1 MKDEEKTIYLL
12 VLVLVLLLGVAA
24 GGAVEPPEQPLVNL
38 FLFDT
43 GIKDALNEITLQTG
57 INIIPDSTVS
67 GGVVTADLQDVPLE
81 QALRLILIGGGVYIP
96 QNRRFLPSWPAR
108 SPAATPLPNL
118 LIPRLFFLQHMTA
131 EQVLGGALPSF
142 LTSYVK
148 GGERGGGRMLTITAP
163 PLELKR
169 FYSS

>member
-67 GGVVTADLQDVPLE
+67 GGLSRPICRTFRWSKPCA
-81 QALRLILIGGGVYIP
+81 
-96 QNRRFLPSWPAR
+96 
-108 SPAATPLPNL
+108 
-118 LIPRLFFLQHMTA
+118 
-131 EQVLGGALPSF
+131 
-142 LTSYVK
+142 
-148 GGERGGGRMLTITAP
+148 
-163 PLELKR
+163 
-169 FYSS
+169 